1 MPLAIS
7 SSVETD
13 AFMSEP
19 EISIP
24 MRRRTRPRGRIDTPP
39 MPTRWQRLPGTR
51 YCSICWQEGYSM
63 QGSSEKFGLRTRGR
77 ARIMKTDS
85 IILYTEDGNKTR
97 RISDF
102 CREDT
107 L

>member
-1 MPLAIS
+1 
-7 SSVETD
+7 
-13 AFMSEP
+13 
-19 EISIP
+19 
-24 MRRRTRPRGRIDTPP
+24 
-39 MPTRWQRLPGTR
+39 
-51 YCSICWQEGYSM
+51 M